1 MLVRAVLAPHRA
13 EHRPLERVRLAAD
26 LFAHEGSLV
35 LGEACVLWDLVRLR
49 RFRRPQ
55 GWGRTHDR
63 VIAPCDAIR
72 GKSSAKTGTIV
83 NLRDWVATGSP
94 RSNEASGWSGKS

>member
-13 EHRPLERVRLAAD
+13 EHRPLERVGFAAD
-26 LFAHEGSLV
+26 LLAHEDGLV
-35 LGEACVLWDLVRLR
+35 FGEACVVWNLVRLR

-63 VIAPCDAIR
+63 VIAPCDAIKESLADWITESYR
-72 GKSSAKTGTIV
+72 AYSPAQEARSGGNGR
-83 NLRDWVATGSP
+83 NLRTSP
-94 RSNEASGWSGKS
+94 

>member
-1 MLVRAVLAPHRA
+1 MLLRAVLAPHRT

-26 LFAHEGSLV
+26 LITHESGLV
-35 LGEACVLWDLVRLR
+35 FGKACVLWNLVRLR

-72 GKSSAKTGTIV
+72 GKSSA
-83 NLRDWVATGSP
+83 
-94 RSNEASGWSGKS
+94 